1 MDSEIKMHVDK
12 LKEAIDK
19 WSEALGADKVITDTQ
34 ALASYSVCTTPV
46 RRTIPAAILPRS
58 VDDVKTIILI
68 AAHYSIPLYPI
79 STGHNWGYGSANP
92 AVDGCVVIDLSK
104 MNRILDFDAELGIVT
119 LEPGV
124 TQGQLRAYLDKSNL
138 AFLVPVTGAGP
149 TCSLVGNTLERG
161 YGITPYADHFGAMT
175 SIQAVLPDG
184 TLYRGA
190 LTEMGGALV
199 DKTFKW
205 GIGPYL
211 DGLFC
216 QGAFGIVTQ
225 MTITLAP
232 AHERTTAFFFSIS
245 NDCDLEKIVDAQRDV
260 LMSLGSM
267 TSSINLMNRQRVL
280 SMLIPYPGER
290 SKKHSMSEED
300 VRKLSYQ
307 NGVGAW
313 SGVGALYGDK
323 EMVRAAISIIKK
335 KLGRS
340 GTRLVFMAS
349 HQTRVAKQI
358 LSFLPGQRM
367 RRLWTLAD
375 RLDAT
380 LQILEGRPSEVA
392 LPLAYWKSGQPPIG
406 SARNPALDGCGLI
419 WYAPL
424 VPMKASAVRT
434 FVQMVY
440 RVCLQYDIDPLI
452 TFTSLSH
459 RCFDS
464 TVPILYDKTSPEAE
478 DAAMTCFQ
486 ALFVAGQE
494 HGFLPYRLGVQTMD
508 LITNQHSP
516 SWRLGQM
523 LKTAVDPSLI
533 ISPGR
538 YSIY

>member
-1 MDSEIKMHVDK
+1 MQVGNLE
-12 LKEAIDK
+12 EAINK
-19 WSEALGADKVITDTQ
+19 WRQALGANNVITDAQ
-34 ALASYSVCTTPV
+34 ALAPYSICTTPT
-46 RRTIPAAILPRS
+46 RRIIPAAILPGS
-58 VDDVKTIILI
+58 ADDVKVIVLI
-68 AAHYSIPLYPI
+68 AARYNIPLYPI

-92 AVDGCVVIDLSK
+92 VVDGCVVVDLSK

-124 TQGQLRAYLDKSNL
+124 TQGQLRAYLDESKL

-161 YGITPYADHFGAMT
+161 YGITPYPDHFGAMT
-175 SIQAVLPDG
+175 SLQAVLPDG

-225 MTITLAP
+225 MTIALAP
-232 AHERTTAFFFSIS
+232 AHERMMAFFFRIS
-245 NDCDLEKIVDAQRDV
+245 NDCDLERIVDAERDV

-267 TSSINLMNRQRVL
+267 TSSINLMNPLRML
-280 SMLIPYPGER
+280 SMLIPYPDDPAI
-290 SKKHSMSEED
+290 KHSISEED
-300 VRKLSYQ
+300 VRKLAHQY
-307 NGVGAW
+307 GVGAW
-313 SGVGALYGDK
+313 SGVGAIYGDK
-323 EMVRAAISIIKK
+323 EMVRAAIPIIKK

-340 GTRLVFMAS
+340 VTRLIFMAS
-349 HQTRVAKQI
+349 RHTRVAKRI
-358 LSFLPGQRM
+358 LSFLPGQHM
-367 RRLWTLAD
+367 RRFWTFAD

-392 LPLAYWKSGQPPIG
+392 LPLAYWKSGQPAIG

-434 FVQMVY
+434 LVRMVS
-440 RVCLQYDIDPLI
+440 RVCSQYDIDPLI
-452 TFTSLSH
+452 TLTSLSH
-459 RCFDS
+459 RCFDC

-478 DAAMTCFQ
+478 DAAMACFQ

-494 HGFLPYRLGVQTMD
+494 HGFLPYRLGTQAMD
-508 LITNQHSP
+508 LIASQNTP

>member
-1 MDSEIKMHVDK
+1 MQVGNLE
-12 LKEAIDK
+12 EAINK
-19 WSEALGADKVITDTQ
+19 WRQALGANNVITDTQ
-34 ALASYSVCTTPV
+34 ALAPYSICTTPA
-46 RRTIPAAILPRS
+46 RRIIPAAILPRS
-58 VDDVKTIILI
+58 ADDVKVIVLI
-68 AAHYSIPLYPI
+68 ATRYNIPLYPI

-92 AVDGCVVIDLSK
+92 VVDGCVVIDLSK

-124 TQGQLRAYLDKSNL
+124 TQGQLRAYLDESKL

-161 YGITPYADHFGAMT
+161 YGITPYPDHFGAMM
-175 SIQAVLPDG
+175 SLQAVLPDG
-184 TLYRGA
+184 ALYRGA
-190 LTEMGGALV
+190 LTEMGGTLV

-225 MTITLAP
+225 MTIALAP
-232 AHERTTAFFFSIS
+232 AYEHMIAFLFSIS
-245 NDCDLEKIVDAQRDV
+245 NDRDLERTVDAQRDV
-260 LMSLGSM
+260 LMSLGPM
-267 TSSINLMNRQRVL
+267 TSSINLMNPQRML
-280 SMLIPYPGER
+280 SMLIPYPGDPAIKR
-290 SKKHSMSEED
+290 SISEED
-300 VRKLSYQ
+300 VQKLAHQ
-307 NGVGAW
+307 HGVGAW
-313 SGVGALYGDK
+313 SGVGAVYGDK
-323 EMVRAAISIIKK
+323 EMVRAAIALIKK

-340 GTRLVFMAS
+340 VTRLTFLTS
-349 HQTRVAKQI
+349 RHTRVAKRI
-358 LSFLPGQRM
+358 LTFLPGQNM
-367 RRLWTLAD
+367 RRLWTFAD

-392 LPLAYWKSGQPPIG
+392 LPLAYWKSGQPAIG

-424 VPMKASAVRT
+424 VPMKSSAVRSL
-434 FVQMVY
+434 VRMVS
-440 RVCLQYDIDPLI
+440 RVCSQYDIDPLI
-452 TFTSLSH
+452 TLTSLSH
-459 RCFDS
+459 RCFDC
-464 TVPILYDKTSPEAE
+464 TIPILYDKTSPEAE
-478 DAAMTCFQ
+478 DAAIACFQ

-494 HGFLPYRLGVQTMD
+494 HGFLPYRVGAQTMD
-508 LITNQHSP
+508 LITSQHTP
-516 SWRLGQM
+516 AWRLGQT